1 MKRAIV
7 GIAVVAVALGGA
19 YASAILNNGGSV
31 NFKDYAILAN
41 DWLRTD
47 TNLPGDINGDNVVDG
62 NDLCILAENWLKYSK
77 IAFVSNRDGNYEIY
91 VMDPNGSEQTR
102 LTYNDADDREP
113 SWSPDGNKITF
124 ASNRDGNYQIYVMNC
139 DGSNQT
145 QLTYNDDA
153 NDRQPEWLPDGEKI
167 SFTRDKWYQ
176 DEYDILHEY
185 AFYTMNVSGDPNSLQ
200 VRLSGS
206 HYFVHPTWSA
216 DASQIAFITVL
227 PPTCYCS
234 FISVIPSAGGDGIRI
249 TDYPGLKTDLSWSR
263 DGKNI
268 AFSFKITFYYSQI
281 GMVPATGGD
290 IILITDNN
298 IDREPSWSP
307 DSNQIVFCSD
317 RSGNHDIWTMLSTGG
332 NLTQLTDNP
341 ADDCEPSWSFFL
353 NE

>member
-1 MKRAIV
+1 MNGRNMKRAIL
-7 GIAVVAVALGGA
+7 GIVVVAAALGGA
-19 YASAILNNGGSV
+19 YASGILNNGGIV

-47 TNLPGDINGDNVVDG
+47 TNLPGDINGDNVVHG
-62 NDLCILAENWLKYSK
+62 NDLCILAENWLRCSK

-102 LTYNDADDREP
+102 LTYNDADDRDP
-113 SWSPDGNKITF
+113 SWSPDGDMIAF

-145 QLTYNDDA
+145 RLTCNDA
-153 NDRQPEWLPDGEKI
+153 NDGQPAWSPDGTTIAFTEGNWI
-167 SFTRDKWYQ
+167 SDT
-176 DEYDILHEY
+176 L
-185 AFYTMNVSGDPNSLQ
+185 YTINVSGDPNSL
-200 VRLSGS
+200 VGLAGWP
-206 HYFVHPTWSA
+206 YVAHPAWSA
-216 DASQIAFITVL
+216 DASQIAFIGAL
-227 PPTCYCS
+227 PILTYGS
-234 FISVIPSAGGDGIRI
+234 FVCVIASAGGDMITI
-249 TDYPGLKTDLSWSR
+249 TDYPNWKKDPAWSR

-268 AFSFKITFYYSQI
+268 AFSFRTVWSSCSEI
-281 GMVPATGGD
+281 GMIPATGGD
-290 IILITDNN
+290 IILITNNN

-307 DSNQIVFCSD
+307 DSNHIVFCSD

-332 NLTQLTDNP
+332 NVTQLTDNP